1 MRDNTITSN
10 TPEIPAEEW
19 GPGYRLWQ
27 AALALLAQR
36 GPEGTTSL
44 VRMASHLV
52 IILLAVTVLWLSR
65 VQLPQWEIVEVE
77 APVAQTQEAAAAPAA
92 SASTSVIVQ
101 NTLVRAAVPLTLVQ
115 ERPRMALIT
124 HTVQAGD
131 TLYAIAD
138 RYGISAET
146 LMWANNMELNPDLLR
161 LGQPLTV
168 LPVTGVY
175 HTVAQ
180 NDTVESI
187 AKQYKAKAA
196 DIANFEL
203 NQLNPRNPTLT
214 VGQKLVVPGGSKP
227 PVVRQVKIYT
237 GPIPAAASRGSGR
250 FVWPTSGTVTQGYKP
265 LHRAIDI
272 ASGRGTQVKASD
284 SGYVV
289 AAGWSNTGYGNYI
302 VIDHGNG
309 FQTLYAHLDRFFVG
323 AGESV
328 AKGVVIGLMGFTG
341 NATGSHLHFEIRQN
355 GVNRNP
361 FGYLP

>member
-1 MRDNTITSN
+1 MRDNIVAPN
-10 TPEIPAEEW
+10 IPEIPAEEW

-27 AALALLAQR
+27 AILALLAQR

-65 VQLPQWEIVEVE
+65 VQLPRWEIVEIE
-77 APVAQTQEAAAAPAA
+77 EPAAQAQDAVAAPAA
-92 SASTSVIVQ
+92 VPRISGKDA
-101 NTLVRAAVPLTLVQ
+101 LVRAAVPLTLAQ
-115 ERPRMALIT
+115 ERTRMEIIT
-124 HTVQAGD
+124 YTVKAGD
-131 TLYAIAD
+131 TLYAIAEQH
-138 RYGISAET
+138 GISAET

-161 LGQPLTV
+161 LGQPLIV
-168 LPVTGVY
+168 LPVNGIY
-175 HTVAQ
+175 HTVVQ
-180 NDTVESI
+180 NDTVEGI

-196 DIANFEL
+196 DIVDFEL
-203 NQLNPRNPTLT
+203 NGLNPRNPALT

-237 GPIPAAASRGSGR
+237 GPIPANASRGSGR

-289 AAGWSNTGYGNYI
+289 AAGWSNAGYGNY
-302 VIDHGNG
+302 VVVDHGNG
-309 FQTLYAHLDRFFVG
+309 FQTLYAHLDRFFVS

-328 AKGVVIGLMGFTG
+328 AKGVVIGLMGDTG
-341 NATGSHLHFEIRQN
+341 NSTGTHLHFEIRQN